1 MATIYDIAKKTGF
14 SITTVSR
21 ALNDYHDVSAKTK
34 KIILEAV
41 EEMGYYPNSIAR
53 SLTTKKSWTLGVIFI
68 EDLGVGIKHPFF
80 SAVIQ
85 SFKQRVEK
93 IGYDLIFLS
102 QNIGSEKKSYLDHAI
117 HRGVD
122 GIIIVCSNYDDQEVV
137 KLMDSKIP
145 SVVIDLHSNKSSVV
159 YSDNFSGSEKAVEYL
174 HSLGHQK
181 IAHISGHKSTFAGIE
196 RLRGFK
202 HAIEKLE
209 LNIPSSYIVE
219 GGFFSYEGGYKGM
232 KRLLELNERPTA
244 VFAGGDMMAI
254 GAINAIEDYGL
265 NVPDD
270 FSIIGFDDIEL
281 ARFMTP
287 KLTTVRQDTDLIG
300 ENAAKVLLSQI
311 NENNKVFSAIT
322 IPVELIIRGS
332 TRENLIG

>member
-21 ALNDYHDVSAKTK
+21 ALNNYPDVGAKTK

-68 EDLGVGIKHPFF
+68 EHLGVGIKHPFF

-85 SFKQRVEK
+85 SIKQHVEK

-102 QNIGSEKKSYLDHAI
+102 ENIGEEKKNYLDHAL

-122 GIIIVCSNYDDQEVV
+122 GIIVVCTKYDDPEVV

-145 SVVIDLHSNKSSVV
+145 SVVIDLHSDKSSVV
-159 YSDNFSGSEKAVEYL
+159 YSDHFLGSEMAVEHLY
-174 HSLGHQK
+174 SLGHRK
-181 IAHISGHKSTFAGIE
+181 IAHISGHQSTYAGIE
-196 RLRGFK
+196 RIKGFK
-202 HAIEKLE
+202 HATGKFG
-209 LNIPSSYIVE
+209 LNIPSTFIVE
-219 GGFFSYEGGYKGM
+219 GGYFSYEGGYNAM
-232 KRLLELNERPTA
+232 KQLIELGDRPTA
-244 VFAGGDMMAI
+244 VYAAGDMMAI
-254 GAINAIEDYGL
+254 GAINAINDHGL
-265 NVPDD
+265 NCPQD

-281 ARFMTP
+281 SRYTNP
-287 KLTTVRQDTDLIG
+287 KLTTIRQDTDLIG
-300 ENAAKVLLSQI
+300 ENAARVLLDQI
-311 NENNKVFSAIT
+311 NGNKVFSAVT
-322 IPVELIIRGS
+322 IPVELKVRES
-332 TRENLIG
+332 TRKM

>member
-21 ALNDYHDVSAKTK
+21 ALNNYPDVSAKTK
-34 KIILEAV
+34 KLILDAV
-41 EEMGYYPNSIAR
+41 EEMDYYPNSIAR

-85 SFKQRVEK
+85 SFKQRVESF
-93 IGYDLIFLS
+93 GYDIIFLS
-102 QNIGSEKKSYLDHAI
+102 QNVGSEKKSYLDHAL

-122 GIIIVCSNYDDQEVV
+122 GIIVVCSNYDNPEVQN
-137 KLMDSKIP
+137 LMESNIP

-159 YSDNFSGSEKAVEYL
+159 YSDSFSGSEIAINHLY
-174 HSLGHQK
+174 SLGHRK
-181 IAHISGHKSTFAGIE
+181 IAHISGHTKTFAGTE
-196 RLRGFK
+196 RLRGFVE
-202 HAIEKLE
+202 AVDKLN

-219 GGFFSYEGGYKGM
+219 GGFFSYEDGYDAM
-232 KRLLELNERPTA
+232 KVLLELKDRPTA
-244 VFAGGDMMAI
+244 VFVAGDLMAL
-254 GAINAIEDYGL
+254 GAISAIKEVGL

-270 FSIIGFDDIEL
+270 ISIVGFDDIEI
-281 ARFMTP
+281 AKYTTP

-300 ENAAKVLLSQI
+300 ENAAKVLLNQI
-311 NENNKVFSAIT
+311 NDNNKVYSAVT
-322 IPVELIIRGS
+322 VPVELINRES
-332 TRENLIG
+332 TKEI